1 MFGNKHYSY
10 FSHDILESMRE
21 ALVALDEPR
30 RLNEV
35 CEHIRDAR
43 DEWFVEPS
51 PLSSSGI
58 DKLGSIFMQQLLDT
72 YGKIEVFGEE
82 FWADELYEKIYGED
96 HIKEIVL
103 AQFAEQELKLPNA
116 ESWETIMDAW
126 GEIKAMANSILNN
139 EGEYT
144 YDDIQ
149 TGMDN
154 LVDLFDAYYGWD

>member
-43 DEWFVEPS
+43 DEWFVDPS

-72 YGKIEVFGEE
+72 YSKIEVFGE
-82 FWADELYEKIYGED
+82 
-96 HIKEIVL
+96 
-103 AQFAEQELKLPNA
+103 
-116 ESWETIMDAW
+116 
-126 GEIKAMANSILNN
+126 
-139 EGEYT
+139 
-144 YDDIQ
+144 
-149 TGMDN
+149 
-154 LVDLFDAYYGWD
+154 